1 MHKRLLPSLI
11 GRLVW
16 GICNVLS
23 SNVGW
28 SQIPPFVQPVVR
40 PHLSCRLQ
48 VALNFLHFDDAVVV
62 EYPSTSSSR
71 VMGRWGLLQD
81 GCAGKDVASDATPE
95 DA

>member
-16 GICNVLS
+16 GICIVLL

-40 PHLSCRLQ
+40 PHLSYRLQ
-48 VALNFLHFDDAVVV
+48 VALHFFHFDDAVV
-62 EYPSTSSSR
+62 
-71 VMGRWGLLQD
+71 
-81 GCAGKDVASDATPE
+81 AK
-95 DA
+95 